1 MGLVVEGLRVSYLN
15 IGDFQIKFSLMVI
28 DLSVPDCLLFS
39 LPRSLSTHSRSGSSE
54 SLSVIRRGCR
64 VDENAK
70 AKCGTK
76 NLSLGY
82 RLYEFYRAPITKF
95 WGNVVCT

>member
-1 MGLVVEGLRVSYLN
+1 MGLLIEGFRVSCLN
-15 IGDFQIKFSLMVI
+15 IGDFPIKLSLIVM
-28 DLSVPDCLLFS
+28 DLSFPVCLLFF

-64 VDENAK
+64 IDESAK
-70 AKCGTK
+70 AKHGTK
-76 NLSLGY
+76 NLSLGH